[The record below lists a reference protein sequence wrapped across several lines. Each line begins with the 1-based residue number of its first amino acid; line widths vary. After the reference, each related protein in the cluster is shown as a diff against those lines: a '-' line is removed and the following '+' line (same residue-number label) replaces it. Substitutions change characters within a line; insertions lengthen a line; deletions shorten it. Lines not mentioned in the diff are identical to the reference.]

1 MNNYDDIK
9 RFKEKLNM
17 EAIDYKEI
25 ADNNPHSS
33 VSSWTIIRQIVNADR
48 SLHPLEQGHS
58 TILPPPSPISQ
69 QEFSARS
76 PAMAQQPPVA
86 QGSAATAGID
96 RPAYG
101 PSVFS
106 PLFNAVDNALP
117 PQTAAGSA
125 PLACAMGAMG
135 ASRLAN
141 GPGSVFSQL
150 TRQPASDSRASPSP
164 RDPAPT
170 DGNALPLQGGAAM
183 FASTPS
189 SGLMTGDPAQ
199 TPDTTPL
206 TQAQDGYAR
215 APGRA
220 PEALTPQGNPFNAP
234 HEVRSTSPFAE
245 AQGQFAPEQG
255 AARARDAYVPQGN
268 PFLMPNAAKGMPGDA
283 DKRFKNLFNRGPAA
297 TADTHGGRDLSLPLL
312 LENIALCR

>member
-17 EAIDYKEI
+17 KAIDYKEI

-48 SLHPLEQGHS
+48 PFHPLEQGHS
-58 TILPPPSPISQ
+58 TTLPPPSPISQ
-69 QEFSARS
+69 HEFSARS
-76 PAMAQQPPVA
+76 PAMAERTPA
-86 QGSAATAGID
+86 ALASAHAAGSD

-106 PLFNAVDNALP
+106 PLFNAVNNALP
-117 PQTAAGSA
+117 PQTTAGSA
-125 PLACAMGAMG
+125 PLAGALD
-135 ASRLAN
+135 ASRPAN
-141 GPGSVFSQL
+141 GPGSVFDQL
-150 TRQPASDSRASPSP
+150 TRQPASDSRASQSA
-164 RDPAPT
+164 RAPAPT
-170 DGNALPLQGGAAM
+170 DGNALPLQGRAAM

-189 SGLMTGDPAQ
+189 PGLMTGDPAQ
-199 TPDTTPL
+199 KPDATPL
-206 TQAQDGYAR
+206 TQAQDGYAQ

-220 PEALTPQGNPFNAP
+220 RETLTPQGNPFTAP
-234 HEVRSTSPFAE
+234 HEVPSTPPFAE
-245 AQGQFAPEQG
+245 AQGLFAPAQG
-255 AARARDAYVPQGN
+255 AARTRETQVPRGN
-268 PFLMPNAAKGMPGDA
+268 PFTMPNAAEGMPGGA

-297 TADTHGGRDLSLPLL
+297 SAHTHDGRDLSLPLL